1 MKQCILIYFGLVRIN
16 TFYPLIKHL
25 SKEFD
30 VVVLTNIK
38 KNEHLDLSN
47 LKSTAHKVYFVDEDW
62 IYKILLKMQ
71 EILSKFVSLSIIQI
85 LLKYVFISFYARAYK
100 ITARLHK
107 IYDFK
112 VFMPYDDRT
121 HRDVIGSIAFA
132 KKNKIPIILPYIY
145 LSGYYVSP
153 MYHRAKYW
161 EKSNLCLYQ
170 NYIFKKFENYGVQKY
185 KEHFYFSAF
194 VLSAQYSYHK
204 IISKNPYFTGCGT
217 CDIVV
222 LDSNLTKEYY
232 SKVKE
237 FDMSKARILGDVT
250 HDNLYEAYKNKDQI
264 KAKFKEKYNLD
275 NRKIVVFAAIQLF
288 EHGMTKTLQESL
300 DENEFIIEN
309 ILKNDVQLIIS
320 LHPFMKKQ
328 DYVCLQEKFDCI
340 IADESLMEFLPIA
353 DIFIHAGSSTA
364 IWALLCGI
372 KTLNL
377 WFWGNEG
384 KELFSKY
391 ETMRDIYDK
400 NLLSQTIYN
409 LMQTD
414 IDFSPDWKKLSRNEV
429 FDGNTKQR
437 YLELFKDLAS
447 K

>member
-1 MKQCILIYFGLVRIN
+1 MKQRILVYFGLTRIN

-30 VVVLTNIK
+30 IIVVTNIE
-38 KNEHLDLSN
+38 KNEHVDLTQ
-47 LKSTAHKVYFVDEDW
+47 LKQTTFKFYLIDKDW

-71 EILSKFVSLSIIQI
+71 KILSKFINLSIAQI
-85 LLKYVFISFYARAYK
+85 LLKYVFMSFYARTYSFTK
-100 ITARLHK
+100 KLHK
-107 IYDFK
+107 KYDFK

-121 HRDVIGSIAFA
+121 HRDIIGALVFA
-132 KKNKIPIILPYIY
+132 KDKKIPIVLPYVY

-170 NYIFKKFENYGVQKY
+170 NYIFNKFANYGVQRY

-194 VLSAQYSYHK
+194 VLAAQYSYHK
-204 IISKNPYFTGCGT
+204 VISKNPYFSGCGV

-222 LDSNLTKEYY
+222 LDSNLTKKYY

-237 FDMSKARILGDVT
+237 FDMSKARILGDIT
-250 HDNLYEAYKNKDQI
+250 HDNLYEAYKNKDKI
-264 KAKFKEKYNLD
+264 KAKFKEKYNLND
-275 NRKIVVFAAIQLF
+275 KKIVVFAAIQLF
-288 EHGMTKTLQESL
+288 EHGMAKTLQESV
-300 DENEFIIEN
+300 DENEFIVKN
-309 ILKNDVQLIIS
+309 ILKNDVLLIIS

-328 DYVCLQEKFDCI
+328 DYMCLQEKFDCI

-377 WFWGNEG
+377 WFWGDEG

-400 NLLSQTIYN
+400 NLLSQTIYD
-409 LMQTD
+409 LIQTD
-414 IDFSPDWKKLSRNEV
+414 IDFSPDWEKLSRNEV

-437 YLELFKDLAS
+437 YLELLKSLAS